1 MSKAWPPDVGL
12 NADGTV
18 DEIVL
23 RDADGNVLFH
33 LEKMDDTYFWFG
45 FYGGPKDAQGHDQ
58 EIRGWIGSTSGRA
71 RVHCALPDGLPKEG
85 A

>member
-33 LEKMDDTYFWFG
+33 LEQMDDTYFWFA
-45 FYGGPKDAQGHDQ
+45 FYGPRTDMGDAP
-58 EIRGWIGSTSGRA
+58 EIHGWIGSTSGRA
-71 RVHCALPDGLPKEG
+71 RVHCALPDGLPEKEG